1 MSARGNGLRAK
12 IGIEVEERRLVEF
25 FVFVFGKVAV

>member
-1 MSARGNGLRAK
+1 MSARGNGLRVE

-25 FVFVFGKVAV
+25 FVFVFEKVAV